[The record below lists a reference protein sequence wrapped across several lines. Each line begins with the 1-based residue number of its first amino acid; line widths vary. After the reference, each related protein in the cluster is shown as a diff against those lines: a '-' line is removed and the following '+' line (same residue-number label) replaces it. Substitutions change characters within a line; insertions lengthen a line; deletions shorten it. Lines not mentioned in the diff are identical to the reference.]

1 MRLPLERVIRD
12 LRGRSSRRF
21 VELLTGHVDATLEG
35 ARLVERAVRGEVS
48 WEAARTEMVEVEHR
62 GDGLRR
68 ALILELSTAIVTPI
82 DREDLFRVSRSIDDV
97 LDNLRDF
104 VRECDLFAVQNG
116 AAMLPSIET
125 IREAV
130 VALRAAIVLIEDAPR
145 RINAQALIAHKAAN
159 AVRRSYDAALA
170 ELFGG
175 ALTMEVLKVREVL
188 RRLDVVGLRIGE
200 AADALSDAAVKR
212 GAGGDERPIPGA

>member
-1 MRLPLERVIRD
+1 MRVPLVRVIRD
-12 LRGRSSRRF
+12 LRGLSNRRF
-21 VELLTGHVDATLEG
+21 VEFLAGHVDATLAG

-48 WEAARTEMVEVEHR
+48 WEAARTEMVEVEHG
-62 GDGLRR
+62 GDELRR

-104 VRECDLFAVQNG
+104 LRECDLFAVQNG
-116 AAMLPSIET
+116 AAMLPT
-125 IREAV
+125 VQAIREAV
-130 VALRAAIVLIEDAPR
+130 VPLRAAIVLIEDAPR
-145 RINAQALIAHKAAN
+145 RINAQSLVAHKAAN
-159 AVRRSYDAALA
+159 QVRRSYDAALA
-170 ELFGG
+170 ELFRGP
-175 ALTMEVLKVREVL
+175 LTMEVLKVREVL

-212 GAGGDERPIPGA
+212 SAGGDERLLPGA